1 MIVSCGEALI
11 DFVPRKEGELT
22 YVPCAGGS
30 PYNLAIAASRLGAK
44 VGFLGKISSDFFGN
58 LLFNRLLAEGVDT
71 KFIRRSDRLST
82 LAFVGIERGREPRYA
97 FYINDSADR
106 NLLETDVPGS
116 FSDEVECL
124 EFGSISLLLEPGA
137 RTIKN
142 LIRREAGRRVI
153 SYDPNIRSM
162 LVSDVEAFRRE
173 VEELAALAT
182 IVKVSRADLE
192 WLYPGRNGEDSARA
206 WLAAGAEI
214 VVVTRGKDG
223 AVVLTPGFRV
233 ESGEYPVE
241 VIDTV
246 GAGDSFHAALLLRLS
261 QLGRLSI
268 PRVENLT
275 RAEALDVLIFA
286 IKASSLNCARRGA
299 DPPTMDDMVQAGRTA
314 QPSLGAGEEGL
325 S

>member
-1 MIVSCGEALI
+1 MIVCCGEALI
-11 DFVPRKEGELT
+11 DFVPQEGDELA
-22 YVPCAGGS
+22 YAPCTGGS
-30 PYNLAIAASRLGAK
+30 PYNMAIAVSRLGAK
-44 VGFLGKISSDFFGN
+44 AGFLGKISSDFFGN
-58 LLFNRLLAEGVDT
+58 ILFDRLLAEGVNT
-71 KFIRRSDRLST
+71 SLIRRSDRPTT

-97 FYINDSADR
+97 FYTNDSADR
-106 NLLETDVPGS
+106 NLLETDVPES

-162 LVSDVEAFRRE
+162 MVNDVEAFRKE

-182 IVKVSRADLE
+182 IVKVSSADLQ
-192 WLYPGRNGEDSARA
+192 WLYPGRDREDSACV
-206 WLAAGAEI
+206 WLTGGARI

-223 AVVLTPGFRV
+223 AVILTPDFRV

-246 GAGDSFHAALLLRLS
+246 GAGDSFHGALLVRLS
-261 QLGRLSI
+261 QLGRLSV
-268 PRVENLT
+268 RCVENLT
-275 RAEALDVLIFA
+275 RTEALDALKFA
-286 IKASSLNCARRGA
+286 IKASSLNCARKGA
-299 DPPTMDDMVQAGRTA
+299 DPPTMDDMAKA
-314 QPSLGAGEEGL
+314 E
-325 S
+325 